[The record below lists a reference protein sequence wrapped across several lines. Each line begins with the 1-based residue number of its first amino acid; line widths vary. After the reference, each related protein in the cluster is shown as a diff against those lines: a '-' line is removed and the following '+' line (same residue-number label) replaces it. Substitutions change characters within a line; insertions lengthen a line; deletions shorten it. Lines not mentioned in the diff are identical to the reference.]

1 MQLRVK
7 PSAWITTSGL
17 SPDWTRS
24 TARIRISSRVLWS
37 RARASR
43 RFMSHCTICL
53 LTYELVNILL
63 FSPSLPTQA
72 PLTLQWPSALD
83 YHALSDFRRRSAS
96 DTTLPYTDFEN
107 LFHSNPDK
115 LTEVEQEAVR

>member
-53 LTYELVNILL
+53 LTYELVNIGAHQSCRDGGVGYTSE
-63 FSPSLPTQA
+63 FD
-72 PLTLQWPSALD
+72 LD
-83 YHALSDFRRRSAS
+83 EHTDRRDDPHRKE
-96 DTTLPYTDFEN
+96 DRKRHVWGN
-107 LFHSNPDK
+107 
-115 LTEVEQEAVR
+115 

>member
-17 SPDWTRS
+17 SPTSTRS

-53 LTYELVNILL
+53 LTYELVNTLL
-63 FSPSLPTQA
+63 RSELTDINSTVVELEAMLSPTFRKTVQA
-72 PLTLQWPSALD
+72 QVTEKKRELD
-83 YHALSDFRRRSAS
+83 A
-96 DTTLPYTDFEN
+96 
-107 LFHSNPDK
+107 
-115 LTEVEQEAVR
+115 

>member
-53 LTYELVNILL
+53 LTYELVNIFVFQGRL
-63 FSPSLPTQA
+63 FP
-72 PLTLQWPSALD
+72 
-83 YHALSDFRRRSAS
+83 SDFEFHAEIRAYIGRVAAQPLRGEPDPIAS
-96 DTTLPYTDFEN
+96 RCVDRIRLERPAPRADG
-107 LFHSNPDK
+107 LG
-115 LTEVEQEAVR
+115 EVT

>member
-24 TARIRISSRVLWS
+24 TARIRMSSRVLWS

-83 YHALSDFRRRSAS
+83 YHALSDFDDVQHRTPHYRTRTSKIS
-96 DTTLPYTDFEN
+96 STQILIN
-107 LFHSNPDK
+107 
-115 LTEVEQEAVR
+115 